1 MKSFRNAFFLPVE
14 VLLAFALP
22 LVWFGALQG
31 SALFLLVL
39 LPLALLCRRFDA
51 VGRSV
56 SLPVVVFVVL
66 GVALTQYPDWKA
78 VASSFFGLLIVGVAL
93 HFSYNAL
100 LERMRLG
107 FLPLVVLLLI
117 APHPLAFF
125 ALWIALCCFGE
136 IGHLGMSP
144 KVSSRSWVLLLAVGG
159 GLTVLTVFLPTE
171 GLHFGSSSGSV
182 AGGQTVSSQTTS
194 GTEVTSTFSHTQGQP
209 VFWDAST
216 PISPTLRGVLQILL
230 LAVAIFGL
238 LAFAVAF
245 RYRGWAPRSTV
256 RVRSLQSFAA
266 VTICALMG
274 LVYLSFLPV
283 QEKFNGTASGSTA
296 SATSQGGARVLPD
309 DMFSSNAVG
318 GWGSYLL
325 IFAACLVAG
334 ILLLSFWEMW
344 KFRSFGETKPV
355 EPFPTL
361 QEEELRVEAAQL
373 PLDPET
379 VRAIY
384 AGFLSRMQRIGLVRS
399 RSETPREY
407 ERRLV
412 GQYPEFEQEALII
425 TEVYLPVRYGGLPD
439 RSHFEEAYV
448 ALKRLESR
456 LPVEAQGG

>member
-1 MKSFRNAFFLPVE
+1 MKSLRNAFFLPVE

-22 LVWFGALQG
+22 VTWFGGLQ
-31 SALFLLVL
+31 SALVLLVL

-66 GVALTQYPDWKA
+66 GVALTEYPDWKA

-125 ALWIALCCFGE
+125 ALWVALCCFGE

-171 GLHFGSSSGSV
+171 GLHFGSPSGSV

-194 GTEVTSTFSHTQGQP
+194 GTEVTSTVSHTQGQP
-209 VFWDAST
+209 IVLGSSA
-216 PISPTLRGVLQILL
+216 PISPVLRGILQILL
-230 LAVAIFGL
+230 VVSAILALFAFALAFRHRGWESDSKTRFRSLQGLAAVAIC
-238 LAFAVAF
+238 
-245 RYRGWAPRSTV
+245 S
-256 RVRSLQSFAA
+256 
-266 VTICALMG
+266 LMG

-283 QEKFNGTASGSTA
+283 QEETTRAASGTTTSV
-296 SATSQGGARVLPD
+296 TSQGGVRVLPD

-325 IFAACLVAG
+325 VFAACLVAG
-334 ILLLSFWEMW
+334 ILLLSLWEMW
-344 KFRSFGETKPV
+344 KFRSFGEVTPPV
-355 EPFPTL
+355 ALPTL
-361 QEEELRVEAAQL
+361 HEEALRVEAAQL